1 VELLGDLVGW
11 FTDAASWQGEDGL
24 VHRTWEHVTMC
35 ALALL
40 TAMAISLPAGL
51 VLGHTGRGGALV
63 VNIANLGRAVPSF
76 AILVVAAM
84 VFGIGSTPA
93 FLALVA
99 LAIPP
104 MVTNTMTA
112 IQGVDPEVR
121 EAARG
126 MGLTGRQVL
135 TRVEVPMGM
144 PLIMAGVRTSGVQ
157 IVATASLA
165 AIVGWGGLGRYVVDG
180 LATRD
185 FVEVS
190 AGALSI
196 AVLSILTEVSLA
208 LAQRALVPTGLR
220 ARAAEAAEEEG
231 LVPLAPGART

>member
-1 VELLGDLVGW
+1 
-11 FTDAASWQGEDGL
+11 
-24 VHRTWEHVTMC
+24 MC
-35 ALALL
+35 ALALA
-40 TAMAISLPAGL
+40 TAMAISLPVGL
-51 VLGHTGRGGALV
+51 LLGHTGRGGPLV
-63 VNIANLGRAVPSF
+63 INIANLGRAVPSF
-76 AILVVAAM
+76 AILVVAAK
-84 VFGIGSTPA
+84 VYGIGSTPA

-135 TRVEVPMGM
+135 TRVEVPIGM
-144 PLIMAGVRTSGVQ
+144 PLLMAGVRTSGVQ

-165 AIVGWGGLGRYVVDG
+165 AIVGWGGLGRYIVDG

-196 AVLSILTEVSLA
+196 AVLSVLTEVALA
-208 LAQRALVPTGLR
+208 LVQRALVPRGLQ
-220 ARAAEAAEEEG
+220 AGVADAAEEA
-231 LVPLAPGART
+231 LVPLAPGARA